1 MNVRIVAAT
10 HKRLEDEVN
19 LGTFRKDL
27 FYRLNVIRMELPPL
41 RERTED
47 IPLLATHFLERYR
60 STRAT
65 PVTEI
70 DTDAMQALLQHD
82 WPGNIRELE
91 NAIKSAIAFA
101 DGPIIRRDD
110 LPETLSPRSARR
122 SQGCTLIDI
131 DRQLPSL
138 TDDLIGQVEREY
150 FVRLLSEYRGNVA
163 RCARHSGLSRR
174 SVTQKLQ
181 KYGLERIRFKRRAGR
196 GCGRWQA

>member
-1 MNVRIVAAT
+1 
-10 HKRLEDEVN
+10 
-19 LGTFRKDL
+19 
-27 FYRLNVIRMELPPL
+27 PPL

-70 DTDAMQALLQHD
+70 STDAMQALLLHD

-101 DGPIIRRDD
+101 DGQIIRRDD
-110 LPETLSPRSARR
+110 LPESLSPRSTRR

-131 DRQLPSL
+131 ERRLPCL

-150 FVRLLSEYRGNVA
+150 FARLLSEYNGNVA

-174 SVTQKLQ
+174 SVSQKLQ
-181 KYGLERIRFKRRAGR
+181 KYGLDRSHFKRRP
-196 GCGRWQA
+196 Q